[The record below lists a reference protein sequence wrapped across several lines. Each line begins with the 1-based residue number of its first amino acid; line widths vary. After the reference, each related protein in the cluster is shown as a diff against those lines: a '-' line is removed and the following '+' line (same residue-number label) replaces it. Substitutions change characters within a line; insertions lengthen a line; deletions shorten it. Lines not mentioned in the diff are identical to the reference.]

1 MLLKNGKT
9 LTIRKAKKED
19 AREILDYIKKVGGES
34 NNLLMGA
41 EGLPYT
47 VAQEEAIIERI
58 NASASSVM
66 FVGVV
71 DGKIISVANLS
82 SPNRE
87 RIAHQ
92 GDIAI
97 SVLKAFWGMGVGSCM
112 MNALIDFA
120 KNTGKIEVLHLGVKS
135 DNAGGIALYKKCGF
149 QQIGVYP
156 KFFKLGDV
164 YYDEIL
170 MNLYL

>member
-1 MLLKNGKT
+1 MLLKNAKT

-19 AREILDYIKKVGGES
+19 AREILDYLKKVGGES
-34 NNLLMGA
+34 DNLLMGA

-47 VAQEEAIIERI
+47 VEQEEEIIESRS
-58 NASASSVM
+58 NSTSSALL
-66 FVGVV
+66 VGVV
-71 DGKIISVANLS
+71 DDRIICVGSLS

-92 GDIAI
+92 GTVGI
-97 SVLKAFWGMGVGSCM
+97 SVLKEFWGVGVGTRM

-120 KNTGKIEVLHLGVKS
+120 KASGTIEILHLGVKS
-135 DNAGGIALYKKCGF
+135 DNLGGIALYKKCGF

-156 KFFKLGDV
+156 KFFKFGDV

>member
-19 AREILDYIKKVGGES
+19 AQEILDYIKKVGGES
-34 NNLLMGA
+34 NNLLTGA

-47 VAQEEAIIERI
+47 VEQEEAIIERI

-66 FVGVV
+66 LVGVV
-71 DGKIISVANLS
+71 DSRIISVANLS
-82 SPNRE
+82 ASDRE

-92 GDIAI
+92 GTVGI
-97 SVLKAFWGMGVGSCM
+97 SVLNEFWGLGVGTCM
-112 MNALIDFA
+112 MNALINFA
-120 KNTGKIEVLHLGVKS
+120 KASGTIEILHLGVKS
-135 DNAGGIALYKKCGF
+135 DNLGGIALYKKCGF

-156 KFFKLGDV
+156 KFFKFGDV